1 MTPSQGVTLLLDKG
15 FPWLGKKRQRNLKS
29 SDCVQPGRL
38 DNDIVDDAAS
48 DEEVGCEDECK
59 DGPGG
64 GGLNAFSTYFT
75 FLWKA

>member
-1 MTPSQGVTLLLDKG
+1 M
-15 FPWLGKKRQRNLKS
+15 

-64 GGLNAFSTYFT
+64 GGLNAFTTYFT
-75 FLWKA
+75 FLWKAYYAIHIKQYIHEARLVV